1 MGATF
6 VIAVAPVTYGVGIIG
21 LDTDG
26 HACAD
31 VLARLGV
38 RNGSIESCRNEG
50 RMTAFQRGC
59 VKMQMRDRRMV
70 GRLAVSDCRISTDL
84 LRSMSF

>member
-21 LDTDG
+21 LDAEG

-31 VLARLGV
+31 ILARLGL
-38 RNGSIESCRNEG
+38 RNGLN
-50 RMTAFQRGC
+50 
-59 VKMQMRDRRMV
+59 
-70 GRLAVSDCRISTDL
+70 RISHL
-84 LRSMSF
+84 QRAEIRGE

>member
-21 LDTDG
+21 LDTEG

-38 RNGSIESCRNEG
+38 RTSRIPLNSIFAVITILEAAGGLQDEN
-50 RMTAFQRGC
+50 ALFC
-59 VKMQMRDRRMV
+59 VRRP
-70 GRLAVSDCRISTDL
+70 
-84 LRSMSF
+84 